1 MITTDR
7 PRSIV
12 KSRKQRLEG
21 VHYTTGRVR
30 LFSVDTPDDP
40 ARVTRMDKGTINI
53 HNLSPEEAHRVMILL
68 ASDVDLAYLA
78 RRIAAKL
85 GYEGMDR

>member
-40 ARVTRMDKGTINI
+40 ARVTRMADGTINI
-53 HNLSPEEAHRVMILL
+53 HNLSIEEAHALMTLIGDDR
-68 ASDVDLAYLA
+68 DLAYLT
-78 RRIAAKL
+78 RRIADKL
-85 GYEGMDR
+85 GYEGLTR